1 MKKDASKTYDNGLSE
16 DTSSR
21 AIADLLKQHTD
32 KTRSNLDQFYA
43 NLDTTIHAT
52 LNLSRNGAN
61 RAKSDED
68 PASGFDPDD
77 LETFKLFSRL
87 YNKHKNKMN
96 VEKMF
101 KTIAKHMIE
110 YKVRLK
116 VNLSST
122 LRQAFDEFAQHQ
134 LKLNSELDK
143 LLHKQ
148 SSTRSR
154 GRRVAPSYDNNDD
167 DDDYSHPSN
176 WRFSNYAYF
185 ICSYLTTIG
194 VLESSILSSNFYLG

>member
-1 MKKDASKTYDNGLSE
+1 
-16 DTSSR
+16 
-21 AIADLLKQHTD
+21 
-32 KTRSNLDQFYA
+32 
-43 NLDTTIHAT
+43 
-52 LNLSRNGAN
+52 
-61 RAKSDED
+61 
-68 PASGFDPDD
+68 
-77 LETFKLFSRL
+77 
-87 YNKHKNKMN
+87 MN

-143 LLHKQ
+143 LLYKQ
-148 SSTRSR
+148 SSVSSR
-154 GRRVAPSYDNNDD
+154 RRARSYDEND

-194 VLESSILSSNFYLG
+194 LL